1 MSEATAPAGGLAA
14 GLFTPE
20 FVADPYATYR
30 FLHAMNPFFQLPG
43 TEGAAAKTWLAARY
57 ADCQAILRDK
67 RFGHAFD
74 EQLRKGAGEAIFAE
88 PAYASLRNMM
98 LVKDPPDHRRLR
110 TLVVRAFDARSV
122 ARMRPRIRAIVND
135 LVDRMLPLGGGDL
148 MALFAHPFPVLVIC
162 ELLGIPEE
170 DRAGFITGHEVGGRI
185 LDPTPMTPEELAAA
199 NAGTLAT
206 NAYFEAL
213 CEARRRAPQE
223 DLLTCLVQTELVQPG
238 NDEGKLTPAELT
250 ANISLLFAA
259 GHETTKNLIGNG
271 LLALFRHPEQL
282 ALLRARPELA
292 ENAVEEFL
300 RFDSSVQLTSRTALE
315 DAELNGVPLPKGTEV
330 ITLIGAANH
339 DPAQFPDPGRLDIA
353 RKDVAPLSFGGG
365 IHLCLGAQ
373 LARIEATEAFPVL
386 LERLPNL
393 QLTNLEAP
401 DWRATITLRGLRTL
415 PAVW

>member
-1 MSEATAPAGGLAA
+1 MSEAAAGSGSMGMAA

-43 TEGAAAKTWLAARY
+43 TEGAAAKTWLAVRY

-74 EQLRKGAGEAIFAE
+74 EQLRRNAGEPIFAE

-122 ARMRPRIRAIVND
+122 ARMRPRIRALVNE
-135 LVDRMLPLGGGDL
+135 LVDRLLPLGGGDL

-170 DRAGFITGHEVGGRI
+170 DREGFLTNYEVGGRI
-185 LDPTPMTPEELAAA
+185 IDPTPMTAEELAAA

-213 CEARRRAPQE
+213 CEARRREPKE
-223 DLLTCLVQTELVQPG
+223 DLLTYLVQSE
-238 NDEGKLTPAELT
+238 NEEGRLTPEELT

-271 LLALFRHPEQL
+271 LLALFRNPDQL
-282 ALLRARPELA
+282 ALLRARPDLV
-292 ENAVEEFL
+292 ENAVEELL
-300 RFDSSVQLTSRTALE
+300 RYDSSVQLTARTALE
-315 DAELNGVPLPKGTEV
+315 DAELNGVPLPKGSEV
-330 ITLIGAANH
+330 ITLIGAANR
-339 DPAQFPDPGRLDIA
+339 DPAQFPEPDSLDIA

-373 LARIEATEAFPVL
+373 LARIEATEALPVL

-393 QLTNLEAP
+393 RLTNLDAP
-401 DWRATITLRGLRTL
+401 DWRATITLRGLKAL
-415 PAVW
+415 PATW

>member
-1 MSEATAPAGGLAA
+1 MSEANAPAGGLAA

-30 FLHAMNPFFQLPG
+30 FLHAMSPFFQLPG
-43 TEGAAAKTWLAARY
+43 TPTWLAARY

-74 EQLRKGAGEAIFAE
+74 EQLRKGAGDAIFDE

-162 ELLGIPEE
+162 ELLGIPEQ
-170 DRAGFITGHEVGGRI
+170 DREGFISGHEVGGRI

-223 DLLTCLVQTELVQPG
+223 DLLTYLVQSE
-238 NDEGKLTPAELT
+238 NEEGKLTPEELT

-282 ALLRARPELA
+282 ALLRAQPALT

-315 DAELNGVPLPKGTEV
+315 DAELNGIPLPKGTEV

-339 DPAQFPDPGRLDIA
+339 DPAQFPDPDRLDIT

-393 QLTNLEAP
+393 RLANLEAP
-401 DWRATITLRGLRTL
+401 DWRATITLRGLKTL
-415 PAVW
+415 PATW